1 MSQAELPMCR
11 EFGETWAPFVEPGF
25 AGRGDRVFLF
35 DDEKLREN
43 GRYAGL
49 KRFLQPI

>member
-1 MSQAELPMCR
+1 VKQSFPCVAK
-11 EFGETWAPFVEPGF
+11 FGETWAPFVEPCF
-25 AGRGDRVFLF
+25 AGRGDRAFLF
-35 DDEKLREN
+35 DDEKSREN

>member
-11 EFGETWAPFVEPGF
+11 EFGETWPPLSK
-25 AGRGDRVFLF
+25 RVLQAAATAHSF

>member
-1 MSQAELPMCR
+1 VVLVSSLRPALLRMNELSPLSNR
-11 EFGETWAPFVEPGF
+11 LPR
-25 AGRGDRVFLF
+25 RGDRAFLF
-35 DDEKLREN
+35 GDEKLREN